1 MFNRFDEEKNGCL
14 NQRQFG
20 QMMKHLGMVTNP
32 DTEDDLLVEAEMAML
47 ADVDGKIP
55 YQDWRNWY
63 SEQ

>member
-1 MFNRFDEEKNGCL
+1 
-14 NQRQFG
+14 
-20 QMMKHLGMVTNP
+20 MMKHLGMVTNP